1 MIRAELTTHNPE
13 GYMKRRDFLTTA
25 LTVTAATTF
34 PEGNGFA
41 ADFPAVATKGDKISL
56 SEKAV
61 LDFQKNIRGQVIL
74 PSSAEFEAAR
84 KIWNGSFD
92 RRPSLIAKCADV
104 GDVVSAVQFARSNN
118 ILLAVRGGGHSYS
131 GQSATD
137 GGMVIDLSM
146 MQRAEVD
153 PGSKT
158 CRLQGGALLGN
169 LDRAGAEHGL
179 ATTAGFV
186 SHTGVGGL
194 ATGGGHGRLMN
205 KFGLTVDNVR
215 GVEIVTA
222 DGMARK
228 ANASENQ
235 DLHWA
240 VRGGGG
246 NFGIVTDFEFQLHKM
261 DPMITSFS
269 FTYPIDVALDVM
281 KFYFEWDAGS
291 PEEAAT
297 SVGLRRPSQGEPSVS
312 IGGSFI
318 GTPAEAEI
326 ALAKVMKY
334 GKPIN
339 SRIAA
344 TNYVSVQAAADK
356 IYAHGR
362 NYYSKSGFFNKVD
375 PMLPVAM
382 LDYFMKNPMPNG
394 GISAASRTRD
404 GAVRRV
410 PENAT
415 AYAHRDALYEISV
428 SCAWDDPAESQK
440 WLKYSRDYWAQV
452 APFATGFYIN
462 QTTDEGSDAIRK
474 NYRGN
479 YDRLV
484 EIKTKYDPTNFFHLN
499 ANIPPKKKA

>member
-1 MIRAELTTHNPE
+1 
-13 GYMKRRDFLTTA
+13 MKRREFITTA
-25 LTVTAATTF
+25 LTFTAASTF

-41 ADFPAVATKGDKISL
+41 ADFPAVAGSGDKISL

-61 LDFQKNIRGQVIL
+61 VDFQKNIKGQVIL
-74 PSSAEFEAAR
+74 PSNPEYEAAR
-84 KIWNGSFD
+84 KVWNGSFD
-92 RRPSLIAKCADV
+92 RRPALVARCADV
-104 GDVVSAVQFARSNN
+104 SDVVSAVQFARTNN

-137 GGMVIDLSM
+137 GGMVLDLSL
-146 MQRAEVD
+146 MQRSEVD

-169 LDRAGAEHGL
+169 LDRAAAEHGL

-194 ATGGGHGRLMN
+194 ATGGGHGRLMK

-222 DGMARK
+222 DGMVRK
-228 ANASENQ
+228 ANAAENP
-235 DLHWA
+235 DLYWA

-246 NFGIVTDFEFQLHKM
+246 NFGVVTDFEFQLHTM

-269 FTYPIDVALDVM
+269 FVYPIDAALDVM
-281 KFYFEWDAGS
+281 KFYFDWDTES
-291 PEEAAT
+291 PDEATT
-297 SVGLRRPSQGEPSVS
+297 SVGLRRNAKGEASVS
-312 IGGSFI
+312 ISGAYI
-318 GTPAEAEI
+318 GTPAQAEG
-326 ALAKVMKY
+326 ALAKVVKY
-334 GKPIN
+334 GKPTT

-344 TNYVSVQAAADK
+344 TNYVAVQSAADK
-356 IYAHGR
+356 IFAHGR

-375 PMLPVAM
+375 SQLPVAM
-382 LDYFMKNPMPNG
+382 LDYFMKNPVPMG
-394 GISAASRTRD
+394 SIGAASH
-404 GAVRRV
+404 GGVAGRV

-415 AYAHRDALYEISV
+415 AYAHRDAKYEISV
-428 SCAWDDPAESQK
+428 SVDWDDPADSAK
-440 WLKYSRDYWAQV
+440 WLKYSRDYWAAI
-452 APFATGFYIN
+452 APFSDGFYIN

-499 ANIPPKKKA
+499 ANIRPKKKA